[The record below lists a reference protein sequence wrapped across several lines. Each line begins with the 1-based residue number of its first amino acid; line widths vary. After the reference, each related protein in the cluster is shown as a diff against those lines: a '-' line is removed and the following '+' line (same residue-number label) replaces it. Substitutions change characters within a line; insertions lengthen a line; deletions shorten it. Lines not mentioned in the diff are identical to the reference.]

1 MKTLGDFD
9 YVRPESVVAVASF
22 LKEHQ
27 DITRLIAGGTDLITL
42 MKDRVLVPKFVID
55 VRTLPGLDTIRWTKK
70 EGLTI
75 GTLATITDILN
86 TDVIRDRYASLYEA
100 AATFGTTQ
108 IRNMAT
114 LGGNICRSSPAADM
128 VPPLLVFDS
137 SVKLVG
143 PGAERTVPLSEFFT
157 GPGKNV
163 LKNEI
168 LTEVRIP
175 PQKEP
180 YGTAFRKLGRTS
192 EDLAQVN
199 CAVKVV
205 VTDGRFEDVKI
216 GLGAVAP
223 TPVRAKTVE
232 QALLGQQ
239 TSPEL
244 IKEAA
249 GRVTKDIFPI
259 SDSRSSAEYRR
270 YVTPI
275 LVRRLITEAMTRIG
289 N

>member
-1 MKTLGDFD
+1 MKTVGEFD
-9 YVRPESVVAVASF
+9 YVCPESVVAVASF

-27 DITRLIAGGTDLITL
+27 EAARLIAGGTDLITL
-42 MKDRVLVPKFVID
+42 MKDRVLIPKFVVDI
-55 VRTLPGLDTIRWTKK
+55 RNLPGLDAIRWTKK
-70 EGLTI
+70 EGLTV
-75 GTLATITDILN
+75 GTLATITNIIN
-86 TDVIRDRYASLYEA
+86 SDVIRDKYLSLTEA
-100 AATFGTTQ
+100 AASFGTTQ
-108 IRNMAT
+108 VRNMAT

-143 PGAERTVPLSEFFT
+143 SSAERTVPLGEFFT

-163 LKNEI
+163 MKNEI
-168 LTEVRIP
+168 LTEIRIP

-180 YGTAFRKLGRTS
+180 YGTVFRKLGRTS

-205 VTDGRFEDVKI
+205 VTDGIFEDVKI
-216 GLGAVAP
+216 VVGAVAP

-232 QALLGQQ
+232 QALVGQES
-239 TSPEL
+239 SPEL
-244 IKEAA
+244 IKEASSK
-249 GRVTKDIFPI
+249 VTRDIFPI
-259 SDSRSSAEYRR
+259 SDSRASAEYRR

-275 LVRRLITEAMTRIG
+275 LVRRLIVEAMARIG